1 MIESLFSTS
10 IELGAIYSLAVLG
23 LVISFRITGFA
34 DLTIE
39 GSFTTGAA
47 VSCLA
52 VLAGISPFFALIL
65 ATVAG
70 GVAGSCTAV
79 LHTKAKVNKLLA
91 GIIMMTA
98 LYSINLRIMGL
109 LPFLSS
115 GSTSL
120 KPSLLSATRPNLPLL
135 DVATFLDPL
144 GTGVFKTVILL
155 LAALFLVVL
164 LWLFLST
171 RFGLFLR
178 ATGENPRVVTA
189 MGLSTSSF
197 IFVGLALSNA
207 LIALGGGIF
216 AQNVGYADVGM
227 SLGLIVV
234 ALASLIIGE
243 AVVRPT
249 NSFRLLLAALV
260 GSIIYQF
267 VIAAGL
273 RLNIT
278 PSDLKLAT
286 AVLLVLAV
294 VVRKRLQQGRSDEN
308 IGCEA
313 L

>member
-1 MIESLFSTS
+1 VIESLLSTS
-10 IELGAIYSLAVLG
+10 IELGAIYSVVVLG
-23 LVISFRITGFA
+23 LVISFRVTGFA

-52 VLAGISPFFALIL
+52 VIAGVSPPLALIF

-70 GVAGSCTAV
+70 AVAGSCTAM
-79 LHTKAKVNKLLA
+79 LHTRAKVNKLLA

-115 GSTSL
+115 DSTSP
-120 KPSLLSATRPNLPLL
+120 KPSLLAATRPNLPLL
-135 DVATFLDPL
+135 DVATILAPL
-144 GTGVFKTVILL
+144 GSGAFKAMILL
-155 LAALFLVVL
+155 LAAIFLTIL

-178 ATGENPRVVTA
+178 ATGENPKVVTA

-207 LIALGGGIF
+207 LIALGGAVF
-216 AQNVGYADVGM
+216 AQNAGYADVGM
-227 SLGLIVV
+227 SLGLIVT

-249 NSFRLLLAALV
+249 NSFRLLMAALV

-273 RLNIT
+273 RLNIA

-286 AVLLVLAV
+286 AALLVLAV
-294 VVRKRLQQGRSDEN
+294 IVRKRMQKGRSEEN
-308 IGCEA
+308 IGCEV